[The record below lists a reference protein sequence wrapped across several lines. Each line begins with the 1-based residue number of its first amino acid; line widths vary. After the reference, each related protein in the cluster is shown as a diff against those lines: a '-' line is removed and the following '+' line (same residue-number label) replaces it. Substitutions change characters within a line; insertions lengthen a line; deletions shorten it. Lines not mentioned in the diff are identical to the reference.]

1 MLLTDEEITSRIE
14 SPMNLLNR
22 LRNETKKVVSP
33 SLPNPKAE
41 DIIPELDQKLIGNAR
56 QQAASILDAT
66 LKELKQRIPDI
77 QKPEKLAQIA
87 DQMNKILT
95 SRPEK
100 ENEKNGPSI
109 IVYAPQTLTEAHFE
123 TVVLNESEAR

>member
-1 MLLTDEEITSRIE
+1 MLLTDEEIASRIE

-22 LRNETKKVVSP
+22 LRTATKAVSP
-33 SLPNPKAE
+33 SLPSPKAK
-41 DIIPELDQKLIGNAR
+41 DIISDLDDKLVGNAR
-56 QQAASILDAT
+56 QQAAGILDLT
-66 LKELKQRIPDI
+66 LKELRQRIPDI

-109 IVYAPQTLTEAHFE
+109 IVYAPSVVSESHFE
-123 TVVLNESEAR
+123 TVILKEDQVNG